1 MEEVKRGRA
10 KKKLI
15 RVTFPNGKEI
25 CYKSA
30 TDTMVATLQELG
42 DDIIS
47 EIKMELCHLP
57 LLSKEVY
64 PKYKEWMKPVCDG
77 WYINTQSNSDSKF
90 LQLKAINEQLTLGLT
105 IELGDDF
112 EAQENPNKEKRSK
125 SRDKLLVR
133 FPNGQYFANN
143 STLDTFLEVVWEIGI
158 DEIKRK
164 ELSWGGN
171 PLVTSSKMFNNQ
183 VQVDE
188 QRWIIVPNT
197 TKDKI
202 KLLRVI
208 GAMFHLKMEITSI

>member
-90 LQLKAINEQLTLGLT
+90 LQLKAINEQLTLGLV
-105 IELGDDF
+105 IELGYDF

-171 PLVTSSKMFNNQ
+171 PLVTSSKCL
-183 VQVDE
+183 
-188 QRWIIVPNT
+188 T
-197 TKDKI
+197 I
-202 KLLRVI
+202 KCR
-208 GAMFHLKMEITSI
+208 

>member
-15 RVTFPNGKEI
+15 RVTFPNGKVI

-30 TDTMVATLQELG
+30 TDTMVAVLQELG
-42 DDIIS
+42 EMIFSKIQL
-47 EIKMELCHLP
+47 ELCHLP
-57 LLSKEVY
+57 LVSREIY
-64 PKYKEWMKPVCDG
+64 PKYRKWMKPICDG

-90 LQLKAINEQLTLGLT
+90 LELKAISEQLSLNLT

-112 EAQENPNKEKRSK
+112 EADENPNKEKRTKSK
-125 SRDKLLVR
+125 DKLLVK
-133 FPNGQYFANN
+133 FPDGRYFANN
-143 STLDTFLEVVWEIGI
+143 STFDTFLEVIWEIGI
-158 DEIKRK
+158 DNIRRK

-171 PLVTSSKMFNNQ
+171 PLVTTSKMFNSQ
-183 VQVDE
+183 VQVDN

-197 TKDKI
+197 TKDKV

-208 GAMFHLKMEITSI
+208 GAMLHINMEITSI